1 MSEPPQHPPKG
12 SAASFLPEPFPKVN
26 PANHYHDAYG
36 DGDMGVDYGPPSG
49 LELDD
54 DDDDEETVDE
64 MGITNDD
71 TTNNNNIQSNDD
83 EQQSV
88 MEPSGDESDESHGK
102 VAAVSHHSND
112 NTIANDDNRT
122 HDNPVTTLSLQELQE
137 TVSLHETTLQSLH
150 TKLQTLQNEIHHET
164 TNTTTLRH
172 DLRSLSVRKKLLKK
186 KTEEKVRLVR
196 ELEGT
201 LERCLERMRRELLVV
216 DVAAAS
222 AGNGA
227 VGVGGGGDADVVD
240 DTNGGHDG
248 GEMISTTEALDAA
261 DLTTQPSIEMN
272 GQDVPTSD
280 EEILTDL
287 TTNHQSTIVYNQVP
301 LIFDKSMSITGHIV
315 WPPASLV
322 NQVQSEIDTLSCKFP
337 TWRTDALSTPLL
349 QRVDSATMLADI
361 MNVAVLERLMEREE
375 LLKASALPSA
385 ECGWVNEMMIWGS
398 PLDVFAQVDWMH
410 LIAGFRRFVGGGHG
424 SAESTPNDDVYDPNA
439 ILCPYELGGTCADER
454 CTYQH
459 IHKQRRTQDVVE
471 VARGESATRFLR
483 YYNLPE
489 PRLPPALTR
498 GDFIACEEIEEGD
511 EMQTTKTQ
519 NLQPNQPASRVPSR
533 LYLCPTCATKSF
545 NMEALQEH
553 MRQCSQTSMT
563 INGSEVSVT
572 NVLLPR
578 DTATSYGANNA
589 NESSSTFVTSR
600 KDNKT
605 KRTEVEDNLDFI
617 LLPLVDDVSSHSG
630 VIGGDVSVDGNTNDN
645 SDRLDLA
652 NKFWWQPL
660 MAETEKKKFGDTI
673 VMVLAEFG
681 FYQSTRTS
689 EEFENEETGHIL
701 QYSNT
706 YVDKDI
712 STDSESTL
720 LIARAVDCSRIC
732 IHMGQD
738 LLALTILSSV
748 SRGNLMFS
756 SLISQ
761 TSEAIKAISS
771 NRSSCAIFNCQVFLL
786 AISEYF
792 RARHIWLTSLTQSKS
807 FPQPCPIDTLIPL
820 LDKTKPAPSSCGHEK
835 LKKHLMSRVP
845 SKNRSSINADED
857 DAWEPFVRA
866 LQSQFEKYVL
876 TPFSQMTTKDQLPFL
891 LECVY
896 MGRFLGDLV
905 RDLSVEYST
914 FSPISHVLDPTLTII
929 QRLLQTTS
937 MLHDDM
943 GCKGWFQADT
953 IGIVLIGPVV
963 FSSVAFAVAVPLGYA
978 TKLEIKQGLPQI
990 DSRQRLDVSS
1000 LEKFVIDVL
1009 KDFKRY
1015 RRQHEKGLV
1024 EPFLSLLHS
1033 TVIAISVTLGSYDKA
1048 QMRLENVFNS
1058 ENKSLHVLSETLWSQ
1073 FVHLRMT
1080 CPSYDISLEEQTLP
1094 KEITKIHR
1102 RVSSRII
1109 SNGIVLRGLNLLGDL
1124 SISASCVAIS
1134 HRTEWHNA
1142 VAKIVTRYTNVEA
1155 GQTPSNVSFYLGT
1168 IGTAENSGYATF
1180 PESLLLLGSSLVT
1193 LSMTDCGL
1201 NSLPLSFGLH
1211 LKCLVVSVLASD
1223 RVVICFLAKPS
1234 LCYVSV
1240 AECCV
1245 QSIT

>member
-36 DGDMGVDYGPPSG
+36 EGDMGVDYGPPSG

-137 TVSLHETTLQSLH
+137 TFISEEKT
-150 TKLQTLQNEIHHET
+150 
-164 TNTTTLRH
+164 
-172 DLRSLSVRKKLLKK
+172 
-186 KTEEKVRLVR
+186 TEEKDGGEGTFGERVG
-196 ELEGT
+196 GT

-222 AGNGA
+222 AGNG
-227 VGVGGGGDADVVD
+227 GEEVGGGGDADVVD

-398 PLDVFAQVDWMH
+398 PLDVYAQVDWMH

-498 GDFIACEEIEEGD
+498 GDFIACEEIKEGD

-519 NLQPNQPASRVPSR
+519 NLQPNQPASRVPSNDSIFAQHVPPSR
-533 LYLCPTCATKSF
+533 
-545 NMEALQEH
+545 
-553 MRQCSQTSMT
+553 
-563 INGSEVSVT
+563 
-572 NVLLPR
+572 
-578 DTATSYGANNA
+578 
-589 NESSSTFVTSR
+589 STW
-600 KDNKT
+600 KHYK
-605 KRTEVEDNLDFI
+605 
-617 LLPLVDDVSSHSG
+617 
-630 VIGGDVSVDGNTNDN
+630 NT
-645 SDRLDLA
+645 
-652 NKFWWQPL
+652 
-660 MAETEKKKFGDTI
+660 
-673 VMVLAEFG
+673 
-681 FYQSTRTS
+681 
-689 EEFENEETGHIL
+689 
-701 QYSNT
+701 
-706 YVDKDI
+706 
-712 STDSESTL
+712 
-720 LIARAVDCSRIC
+720 
-732 IHMGQD
+732 
-738 LLALTILSSV
+738 
-748 SRGNLMFS
+748 
-756 SLISQ
+756 
-761 TSEAIKAISS
+761 
-771 NRSSCAIFNCQVFLL
+771 
-786 AISEYF
+786 
-792 RARHIWLTSLTQSKS
+792 
-807 FPQPCPIDTLIPL
+807 
-820 LDKTKPAPSSCGHEK
+820 
-835 LKKHLMSRVP
+835 
-845 SKNRSSINADED
+845 
-857 DAWEPFVRA
+857 
-866 LQSQFEKYVL
+866 
-876 TPFSQMTTKDQLPFL
+876 
-891 LECVY
+891 
-896 MGRFLGDLV
+896 
-905 RDLSVEYST
+905 
-914 FSPISHVLDPTLTII
+914 
-929 QRLLQTTS
+929 
-937 MLHDDM
+937 
-943 GCKGWFQADT
+943 
-953 IGIVLIGPVV
+953 
-963 FSSVAFAVAVPLGYA
+963 
-978 TKLEIKQGLPQI
+978 
-990 DSRQRLDVSS
+990 
-1000 LEKFVIDVL
+1000 
-1009 KDFKRY
+1009 
-1015 RRQHEKGLV
+1015 
-1024 EPFLSLLHS
+1024 
-1033 TVIAISVTLGSYDKA
+1033 
-1048 QMRLENVFNS
+1048 
-1058 ENKSLHVLSETLWSQ
+1058 
-1073 FVHLRMT
+1073 
-1080 CPSYDISLEEQTLP
+1080 
-1094 KEITKIHR
+1094 
-1102 RVSSRII
+1102 
-1109 SNGIVLRGLNLLGDL
+1109 
-1124 SISASCVAIS
+1124 
-1134 HRTEWHNA
+1134 
-1142 VAKIVTRYTNVEA
+1142 
-1155 GQTPSNVSFYLGT
+1155 
-1168 IGTAENSGYATF
+1168 
-1180 PESLLLLGSSLVT
+1180 
-1193 LSMTDCGL
+1193 
-1201 NSLPLSFGLH
+1201 
-1211 LKCLVVSVLASD
+1211 
-1223 RVVICFLAKPS
+1223 
-1234 LCYVSV
+1234 
-1240 AECCV
+1240 
-1245 QSIT
+1245 

>member
-1 MSEPPQHPPKG
+1 
-12 SAASFLPEPFPKVN
+12 
-26 PANHYHDAYG
+26 
-36 DGDMGVDYGPPSG
+36 
-49 LELDD
+49 
-54 DDDDEETVDE
+54 
-64 MGITNDD
+64 
-71 TTNNNNIQSNDD
+71 
-83 EQQSV
+83 
-88 MEPSGDESDESHGK
+88 
-102 VAAVSHHSND
+102 
-112 NTIANDDNRT
+112 
-122 HDNPVTTLSLQELQE
+122 
-137 TVSLHETTLQSLH
+137 
-150 TKLQTLQNEIHHET
+150 
-164 TNTTTLRH
+164 
-172 DLRSLSVRKKLLKK
+172 
-186 KTEEKVRLVR
+186 
-196 ELEGT
+196 
-201 LERCLERMRRELLVV
+201 
-216 DVAAAS
+216 
-222 AGNGA
+222 
-227 VGVGGGGDADVVD
+227 
-240 DTNGGHDG
+240 
-248 GEMISTTEALDAA
+248 
-261 DLTTQPSIEMN
+261 
-272 GQDVPTSD
+272 
-280 EEILTDL
+280 
-287 TTNHQSTIVYNQVP
+287 
-301 LIFDKSMSITGHIV
+301 
-315 WPPASLV
+315 
-322 NQVQSEIDTLSCKFP
+322 
-337 TWRTDALSTPLL
+337 
-349 QRVDSATMLADI
+349 
-361 MNVAVLERLMEREE
+361 
-375 LLKASALPSA
+375 
-385 ECGWVNEMMIWGS
+385 
-398 PLDVFAQVDWMH
+398 
-410 LIAGFRRFVGGGHG
+410 
-424 SAESTPNDDVYDPNA
+424 
-439 ILCPYELGGTCADER
+439 
-454 CTYQH
+454 
-459 IHKQRRTQDVVE
+459 
-471 VARGESATRFLR
+471 
-483 YYNLPE
+483 
-489 PRLPPALTR
+489 
-498 GDFIACEEIEEGD
+498 
-511 EMQTTKTQ
+511 
-519 NLQPNQPASRVPSR
+519 
-533 LYLCPTCATKSF
+533 
-545 NMEALQEH
+545 
-553 MRQCSQTSMT
+553 MT

-578 DTATSYGANNA
+578 DTATSNGANNA

-660 MAETEKKKFGDTI
+660 MAETEKKKCGDTI

-771 NRSSCAIFNCQVFLL
+771 NRSSCAIFNCQIFLL

-792 RARHIWLTSLTQSKS
+792 RARHIWLSSLTQSKS

-845 SKNRSSINADED
+845 SKNCSSVNADED

-866 LQSQFEKYVL
+866 LQSQFEKCVL

-905 RDLSVEYST
+905 RVLSVEYST

-937 MLHDDM
+937 MLHNDM

-1094 KEITKIHR
+1094 KDITKIHR

-1211 LKCLVVSVLASD
+1211 LKCLVSLNVAFNRLRELPSSISSMKSLDILNVSNNKL
-1223 RVVICFLAKPS
+1223 
-1234 LCYVSV
+1234 
-1240 AECCV
+1240 ECLP
-1245 QSIT
+1245 QSITNCSNLSVIDASNNQLKSFPGDLALKLPRLQSFLVEGNRHENASNPVQTRPWKASKQSRTKRRKK